1 MSDSVFH
8 KRCMIAV
15 SFVEL
20 VFTEYGSLMN
30 RMLDGGSSRSCNCPM
45 SAQFKQLLMVGGIDR
60 YMQIA
65 RCYRDESSK
74 PDRQP
79 EFTQVRSFII
89 SFIICYAL
97 PYIFLSHSTTT
108 PQPFSGTTCVS
119 WCQKRTS
126 GLYGARED

>member
-8 KRCMIAV
+8 KRCMTAV
-15 SFVEL
+15 SFGEL

-30 RMLDGGSSRSCNCPM
+30 RMLYISDSLMNRMLYISGSLMNRMLDVGSSRSCNSCL

-89 SFIICYAL
+89 SFIVCYAL
-97 PYIFLSHSTTT
+97 PYHILLSHS
-108 PQPFSGTTCVS
+108 
-119 WCQKRTS
+119 
-126 GLYGARED
+126 LY